1 MLMALIGAVVVHSS
15 SSSFP
20 IALPSLEMRGAG
32 PLAMGLAT
40 LAVYASTLF
49 PSAAGG
55 DASEFAFVA
64 CDASVPHPP
73 GYPTFAMMAWLSSR
87 AFARLGFAPAYGANF
102 ASAAAGAAAAAAL
115 YAAVRVA
122 DPNRGPA
129 SHAAAAL
136 GAGLFAFSRN
146 VWTNS
151 IQSEVF
157 ALNDL
162 FVALLLLLLARHA
175 RAVARRDV
183 PRARRDAFLGALL
196 CGAAMTNQHTFALV
210 GAPIAVAVVAAGG
223 SVGLRE
229 PRTLALL
236 LLTPILGLAPYAY
249 VVFASGRGEG
259 GTSPPG
265 SWGATHEAAGFATH
279 VTRAEY
285 GTFRLY
291 SGADRDDHRAML
303 GVYRYAMN
311 LWTETGGLAAPLM
324 AAAAA
329 AAMGTGTRRPGGI
342 RRAWVAYLAYTLGFQ
357 RAANLP
363 IERDL
368 YLEVAARFWMQSDVI
383 AGFLM
388 GVGCSHLARVSGAV
402 EQDDDAA
409 ANDERDAS
417 RSKTNHPG
425 SARKER
431 GRARAASAAAAA
443 ASSSSGR
450 RLLTPSVSTE
460 RAALVVSLA
469 VVFARV
475 ASNYE
480 AADESENS
488 TFSRFGRETLRP
500 LPRDAKLLV
509 KGDVITN
516 SARYVQR
523 CEGYRRDVQMV
534 DMAMLTYEWFV
545 PTQGANFPGFA
556 FPGARYHPYEPG
568 GFSMRE
574 LLDANFRAD
583 PDAPVFLAGG
593 WHEHDPSHEGHYDLE
608 PWGVA
613 DRVVR
618 ADRVRGDGF
627 SPRAFHRRATKAA
640 PRVAFHPKLA
650 AVDERDNGY
659 APGRWERVVV
669 ADVHAAYHKI
679 AYEVLTWALE
689 SEAARARGAER
700 GDNRAAA
707 KAAKD
712 RAWAY
717 AKCAEIIDARV
728 EAHPR
733 PVPAFYHR
741 NLGICRQR
749 LWQVTGDDAQHDA
762 MVVAFRAYV
771 ESAERF
777 PEVRNE
783 GGFDAISDIVRAADE
798 GRRVA

>member
-1 MLMALIGAVVVHSS
+1 
-15 SSSFP
+15 
-20 IALPSLEMRGAG
+20 MRGSG

-40 LAVYASTLF
+40 LAVYISTLF

-115 YAAVRVA
+115 YAAVRVT

-157 ALNDL
+157 ALNNL
-162 FVALLLLLLARHA
+162 FVANLLLLLARHA

-183 PRARRDAFLGALL
+183 HRARRDAFLGALL
-196 CGAAMTNQHTFALV
+196 CGVAMTNQHTFALV
-210 GAPIAVAVVAAGG
+210 GAPVAVGVVVAGG
-223 SVGLRE
+223 SVGLHE
-229 PRTLALL
+229 PRRLALL
-236 LLTPILGLAPYAY
+236 LLTSILGLAPYAY
-249 VVFASGRGEG
+249 VVFASGRGDG

-285 GTFRLY
+285 GPFRLY
-291 SGADRDDHRAML
+291 SGADRGDHRAAL
-303 GVYRYAMN
+303 GTYRYAMN

-329 AAMGTGTRRPGGI
+329 AAMGTGTGTGMGMGKSSTPPGGI

-357 RAANLP
+357 RMANLP

-402 EQDDDAA
+402 KDEGDASTDDAA
-409 ANDERDAS
+409 SKDEGDKGS
-417 RSKTNHPG
+417 LTNPG
-425 SARKER
+425 AARKGR
-431 GRARAASAAAAA
+431 GRRRRVDVRAAAEDAA
-443 ASSSSGR
+443 ASG
-450 RLLTPSVSTE
+450 RLLGPSARTE

-475 ASNYE
+475 ASNRA
-480 AADESENS
+480 AADESENFA
-488 TFSRFGRETLRP
+488 FSRFGRETLRP

-534 DMAMLTYEWFV
+534 DVSMLTYEWFV
-545 PTQGANFPGFA
+545 PTQGPNFPGFA
-556 FPGARYHPYEPG
+556 FPGARYHPNEPG

-618 ADRVRGDGF
+618 ADRVKTF
-627 SPRAFHRRATKAA
+627 SPRAFHRRALKAA
-640 PRVAFHPKLA
+640 PRVAFHAKLA

-679 AYEVLTWALE
+679 AYEMLTWALE

-700 GDNRAAA
+700 GDPDAAA
-707 KAAKD
+707 KGAKD

-733 PVPAFYHR
+733 PVPSFYHR

-749 LWQVTGDDAQHDA
+749 LWRATGDDAHRDA
-762 MVVAFRAYV
+762 MVAAFRAYV
-771 ESAERF
+771 DGARRF
-777 PEVRNE
+777 PEVRRE
-783 GGFDAISDIVRAADE
+783 DGFDAISDIVRAADE
-798 GRRVA
+798 GRREGV